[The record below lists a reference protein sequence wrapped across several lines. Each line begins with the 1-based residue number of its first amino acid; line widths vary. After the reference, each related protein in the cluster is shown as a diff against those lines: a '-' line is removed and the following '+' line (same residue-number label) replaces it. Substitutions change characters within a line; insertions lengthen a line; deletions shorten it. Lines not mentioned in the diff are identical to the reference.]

1 MSLDHFWSL
10 AVEEQFYLIWP
21 MAVFI
26 LRDLKRLLLTCVALS
41 FAALL
46 LRFVLATHNF
56 AYHTIN
62 RNTLCRMDALLIGA
76 ALALLLRSEFQ
87 DVVSRSAKKLFF
99 AVVAVVG
106 ALNVTGLLVR
116 RYPDW
121 RPVFD
126 VDYLSVRYT
135 LMALGSAALVAW
147 CLQPSSL
154 MRRAFENRTLRFFG
168 KYSYGLYVLHYVA
181 LGFLIRTF
189 RGWIGELT
197 LNKGVQVVGAGCA
210 SFVIAVTAAVAS
222 YNLYEKQFLRLK
234 RYFDYERPVKVAGQE
249 AEIVL
254 SSCRCPGTQVW
265 YLNTY

>member
-1 MSLDHFWSL
+1 
-10 AVEEQFYLIWP
+10 

-46 LRFVLATHNF
+46 LRFVLATHNV

-76 ALALLLRSEFQ
+76 ALARLLRSEFQ

-106 ALNVTGLLVR
+106 ALNVTGLPVR

-126 VDYLSVRYT
+126 ADYLSVRYT

-197 LNKGVQVVGAGCA
+197 PNKGVQVVGAGCA

-254 SSCRCPGTQVW
+254 S
-265 YLNTY
+265 